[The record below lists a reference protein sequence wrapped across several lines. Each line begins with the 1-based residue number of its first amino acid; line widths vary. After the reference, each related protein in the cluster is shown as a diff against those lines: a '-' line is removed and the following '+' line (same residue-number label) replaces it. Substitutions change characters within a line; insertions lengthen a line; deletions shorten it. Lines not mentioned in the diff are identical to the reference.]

1 MRRRLCRSTAW
12 LWEFRQA
19 KRFSGRRPRA
29 DRNVDAG
36 ALPLLFF
43 VVLFDYLSSLSL
55 ICVVVERELCV
66 RDLYRTHLSLP
77 NRKKNTPGLS
87 YLFFSSSSS
96 SALTRQGIPELKTF
110 LEGFVFICRIFWYSS
125 RGQLY
130 FYDRRSCWRVE
141 SFDWLLHEI
150 QVNAQSLTRNK
161 RRR

>member
-1 MRRRLCRSTAW
+1 MSLNCVTLGVSSSKEIQRATTAGRSECWCRRSPPLVFRGVIW
-12 LWEFRQA
+12 LSF
-19 KRFSGRRPRA
+19 
-29 DRNVDAG
+29 
-36 ALPLLFF
+36 L
-43 VVLFDYLSSLSL
+43 SLSL